1 VQSKSI
7 IQNPTSKIVYYM
19 THFEI
24 ELEKLKNVI
33 IKIGKLAEI
42 QVSESVKAL
51 LSEPIEGKEVKKT
64 ENKIDKLDVK
74 IDEICQSIFALQ
86 QPVASD
92 LRFIMAAMQ
101 ISNEIERIGD
111 LAVSVIKRSKNI
123 KDKHDLIAKFEIGD
137 LAKQVELITIK
148 TNECYLTRDENN
160 IGEVFILNRSIK
172 KKSEAAINNII
183 VEMKSHS
190 KVVVSGTNL
199 VILLKHLE
207 RISEHCTNI
216 AEYVHFMVNAKIIK
230 HDKHEDLDL

>member
-1 VQSKSI
+1 
-7 IQNPTSKIVYYM
+7 M

-24 ELEKLKNVI
+24 ELERLKSVI
-33 IKIGKLAEI
+33 IKIGNLAET

-64 ENKIDKLDVK
+64 ESKIDKLDVK

-92 LRFIMAAMQ
+92 LRFIMASMQ

-123 KDKHDLIAKFEIGD
+123 KDKHDLIAKFEIAD

-148 TNECYLTRDENN
+148 TNECFLKRDEAT
-160 IGEVFILNRSIK
+160 IGEVFVLNNTIK
-172 KKSEAAINNII
+172 KKGDDAIDGII
-183 VEMKSHS
+183 GEMKSHS

-199 VILLKHLE
+199 VIVLKHLE

-230 HDKHEDLDL
+230 HDKHEDLNL

>member
-1 VQSKSI
+1 
-7 IQNPTSKIVYYM
+7 M

-24 ELEKLKNVI
+24 ELERLNSVI
-33 IKIGKLAEI
+33 IKIGNLAET

-64 ENKIDKLDVK
+64 EIKIDKLDVK

-92 LRFIMAAMQ
+92 LRFIMASMQ

-123 KDKHDLIAKFEIGD
+123 KDKHDLISMFGIAD

-148 TNECYLTRDENN
+148 TNECFLKRDEAS
-160 IGEVFILNRSIK
+160 IGEVFVLNK
-172 KKSEAAINNII
+172 TVKNKSEEAIHDII
-183 VEMKSHS
+183 NEMKLHS
-190 KVVVSGTNL
+190 KTVVSGTNL
-199 VILLKHLE
+199 VIVLKHLE

-216 AEYVHFMVNAKIIK
+216 AEYVHFMINAKIIK
-230 HDKHEDLDL
+230 HDKHEDLNL

>member
-1 VQSKSI
+1 
-7 IQNPTSKIVYYM
+7 M

-24 ELEKLKNVI
+24 ELEKLKNII
-33 IKIGKLAEI
+33 IKIGNLAES

-51 LSEPIEGKEVKKT
+51 LSEPIEGKEVKKN

-74 IDEICQSIFALQ
+74 IDEVCQSIFALQ

-111 LAVSVIKRSKNI
+111 LAVSVIKRSKSI
-123 KDKHDLIAKFEIGD
+123 KDKYDLIAKFEIAD
-137 LAKQVELITIK
+137 LGRQVELITTK
-148 TNECYLTRDENN
+148 TNECFLTRDEAT
-160 IGEVFILNRSIK
+160 IGEVFVLNKTIK
-172 KKSEAAINNII
+172 NKSEDAIHGII
-183 VEMKSHS
+183 AEMKSHS
-190 KVVVSGTNL
+190 KTVVSGTNL
-199 VILLKHLE
+199 VIVMKHLE

-230 HDKHEDLDL
+230 HDKFEDKKEE

>member
-1 VQSKSI
+1 
-7 IQNPTSKIVYYM
+7 M

-33 IKIGKLAEI
+33 IKIGSLAES
-42 QVSESVKAL
+42 QVNESVKAL

-64 ENKIDKLDVK
+64 EIKIDKLDVK

-92 LRFIMAAMQ
+92 LRFIMASMQ

-111 LAVSVIKRSKNI
+111 LAISVISRSKNI
-123 KDKHDLIAKFEIGD
+123 KDKLDLIVKFEIGD
-137 LAKQVELITIK
+137 LAKQVEQITAI
-148 TNECYLTRDENN
+148 TNESFLTRDENT
-160 IGEVFILNRSIK
+160 IGQIFVLNKTIK
-172 KKSEAAINNII
+172 NKVEDTIHDII
-183 VEMKSHS
+183 TEMKENS
-190 KVVVSGTNL
+190 KTVVSGTNL

-216 AEYVHFMVNAKIIK
+216 AEYVHFIVNAKIIK
-230 HDKHEDLDL
+230 HEKFENKNLE

>member
-1 VQSKSI
+1 
-7 IQNPTSKIVYYM
+7 M

-24 ELEKLKNVI
+24 ELERLKSVI
-33 IKIGKLAEI
+33 IKIGNLAET

-64 ENKIDKLDVK
+64 ESKIDKLDVK

-92 LRFIMAAMQ
+92 LRFIMASMQ

-123 KDKHDLIAKFEIGD
+123 KDKHDLISKFNIAD

-148 TNECYLTRDENN
+148 TNECFLKRDEAT
-160 IGEVFILNRSIK
+160 IGEVFILNNTIK
-172 KKSEAAINNII
+172 KKGDDAIDGII
-183 VEMKSHS
+183 GEMKSHS

-199 VILLKHLE
+199 VIVLKHLE

>member
-1 VQSKSI
+1 
-7 IQNPTSKIVYYM
+7 M

-24 ELEKLKNVI
+24 ELEKLKNII
-33 IKIGKLAEI
+33 IKIGNLAES

-51 LSEPIEGKEVKKT
+51 LSEPIEGKEVKKN

-74 IDEICQSIFALQ
+74 IDEVCQSIFALQ

-111 LAVSVIKRSKNI
+111 LAVSVIKRSKSI
-123 KDKHDLIAKFEIGD
+123 KDKYDLIAKFEIAD
-137 LAKQVELITIK
+137 LGRQVELITTK
-148 TNECYLTRDENN
+148 TNECFLTRDEAT
-160 IGEVFILNRSIK
+160 IGEVFFLNKTIK
-172 KKSEAAINNII
+172 NKSEDAIHGII
-183 VEMKSHS
+183 AEMKSHS
-190 KVVVSGTNL
+190 KTVVSGTNL
-199 VILLKHLE
+199 VIVMKHLE

-230 HDKHEDLDL
+230 HDKFEDKK